1 MLFFGKLG
9 YPNHMLS
16 LQSIQTRW
24 DSLISQIA
32 SQEYQFGNMYFDLD
46 GHPRS
51 VQTKNPL
58 TSIEVEI
65 PDLDGHPRSVQTK
78 NPLTSIEVEIPDLDG
93 HPRSVQTKN
102 PLTSIEVEIPDLSN
116 WSSRKNR
123 ALLEARDQLTLKNTD
138 ANYRKPSNHL
148 WRQAVLGHSEA
159 QYQVGLWYHQGTSPV
174 QRDLTQARSWF
185 SLAAEKGHLL
195 ALQHLGKGVLPPR
208 KPLHKTKNQ
217 TKLNFLDR

>member
-9 YPNHMLS
+9 FPNHMLS

-58 TSIEVEI
+58 TSV
-65 PDLDGHPRSVQTK
+65 
-78 NPLTSIEVEIPDLDG
+78 
-93 HPRSVQTKN
+93 
-102 PLTSIEVEIPDLSN
+102 EVEIPDLSH
-116 WSSRKNR
+116 WSSRENR
-123 ALLEARDQLTLKNTD
+123 ALLEERDQLTLKNTD

-185 SLAAEKGHLL
+185 SRAAEKGHLL
-195 ALQHLGKGVLPPR
+195 ALQHLGKEALPPR
-208 KPLHKTKNQ
+208 KPPLSKSDKN
-217 TKLNFLDR
+217 

>member
-1 MLFFGKLG
+1 
-9 YPNHMLS
+9 MLS

-32 SQEYQFGNMYFDLD
+32 SQEYQFGNMYF
-46 GHPRS
+46 
-51 VQTKNPL
+51 
-58 TSIEVEI
+58 
-65 PDLDGHPRSVQTK
+65 DLDGHPRSVQTK

-185 SLAAEKGHLL
+185 SRAAEKGHLL
-195 ALQHLGKGVLPPR
+195 ALQHLGKGVLPSR
-208 KPLHKTKNQ
+208 KPLHKNRNQ
-217 TKLNFLDR
+217 NQNQNQNQNLNKIEFSWPLE